1 MGAFLFVWAVP
12 AASGITC
19 PADRIDRRAAVDAI
33 YDGDT
38 VRLRDGTDVRLI
50 GVDTPEIGR
59 DGAPDE
65 PHARDAR
72 RVLRQLTR
80 DADRRLHLRLDADR
94 RDDYGRLL
102 AHAFLPD
109 GRSIERLLLQRGL
122 AARVTVPP
130 NTWHHRCYA
139 RAEAEARS
147 AQRRIWASARLRAIP
162 AAALAPEAVG
172 FHRVSGRIERVGE
185 SREAWWLALDG
196 LTLRVRKS
204 DWEYFEASAPERWRG
219 RHLTVRGWIYRVDDR
234 ARMDLRHPASIDW
247 EDASH
252 E

>member
-1 MGAFLFVWAVP
+1 MLQLPPVLHGQAKDHGHGRAGRQVPAPLRALTVLPRRGAARPRSQAPLVGAFLFVWAVP

-80 DADRRLHLRLDADR
+80 NADRRLHLRLDADR

-102 AHAFLPD
+102 AHAAQYLAPSLLRPRR
-109 GRSIERLLLQRGL
+109 GRG
-122 AARVTVPP
+122 
-130 NTWHHRCYA
+130 
-139 RAEAEARS
+139 
-147 AQRRIWASARLRAIP
+147 AQRT
-162 AAALAPEAVG
+162 APYLG
-172 FHRVSGRIERVGE
+172 
-185 SREAWWLALDG
+185 
-196 LTLRVRKS
+196 
-204 DWEYFEASAPERWRG
+204 
-219 RHLTVRGWIYRVDDR
+219 
-234 ARMDLRHPASIDW
+234 
-247 EDASH
+247 
-252 E
+252 